1 MEADREYVVFETR
14 VKGDEEEHESGKK
27 EGNIRQRNH
36 RVSACKKDKAGSQ
49 CKEENFCLYEKHG
62 TEARNHTKKIRTI
75 YAGKGKI
82 KPRKDFMK

>member
-1 MEADREYVVFETR
+1 MKQEEKKAALD
-14 VKGDEEEHESGKK
+14 KGM
-27 EGNIRQRNH
+27 
-36 RVSACKKDKAGSQ
+36 KDKAGSQ